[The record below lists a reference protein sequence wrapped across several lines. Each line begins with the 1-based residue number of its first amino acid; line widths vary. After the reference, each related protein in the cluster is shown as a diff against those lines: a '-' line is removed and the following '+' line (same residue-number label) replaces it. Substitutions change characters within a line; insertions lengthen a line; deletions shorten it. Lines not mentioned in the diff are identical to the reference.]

1 MKTQAY
7 QNSRKESNVRRS
19 PPANRSPGKLTSEK
33 HWSPP
38 VITHRRYPSLYQD
51 FEPLFPRNRA
61 SRSTT
66 DSNAASLRHN
76 WRFPYVRVFAILLI
90 IAIIAALAAN
100 A

>member
-7 QNSRKESNVRRS
+7 LNSRKESNLRPS
-19 PPANRSPGKLTSEK
+19 PRANRSPGKLTAEK

-90 IAIIAALAAN
+90 VAIIAALAAN